1 MHLPISI
8 LSKADPSMV
17 KMEPFP
23 HIVLIDAL
31 PLEYA
36 NNLTSS
42 FPKHLFDLAPNNKRV
57 DISAINVADSQDI
70 SQDWKLFIDYHSSK
84 EFFKEVL
91 KLFEHSLLDNKNINL
106 ATLNNLNTGK
116 RFQDTFDEKDCLL
129 DAQISINTPVV
140 KKSSVRKAH
149 TDNNNKIFSGSG
161 YDIACADSI
170 SPIVYQLNKDQ
181 KTIDEV
187 SFKPSFYEKIYF
199 IYLNNKQ
206 SSISE
211 IENYNKNRA
220 SDSIIKEIS
229 NITSTILQCN
239 SIEEFNKLIES
250 HELIISKLISKS
262 TVKETLFKDFNGS
275 IKSLGAWGGDMIMAT
290 SYDDPNKYFREKGYS
305 TILKFDELLV

>member
-1 MHLPISI
+1 MEIYSSGKVLLTGEYIILNGALSLASPTKFGQHLKFEENQSNLINWKSFNYDGNIWFECSIKNENLEIKSTSSKKISNTLIKIINHIRDYNPSFLKENGSDI
-8 LSKADPSMV
+8 LT
-17 KMEPFP
+17 
-23 HIVLIDAL
+23 
-31 PLEYA
+31 
-36 NNLTSS
+36 NLTFDKNWGLGSS
-42 FPKHLFDLAPNNKRV
+42 STL
-57 DISAINVADSQDI
+57 IS
-70 SQDWKLFIDYHSSK
+70 
-84 EFFKEVL
+84 
-91 KLFEHSLLDNKNINL
+91 NL
-106 ATLNNLNTGK
+106 AKLSGVDPYIL
-116 RFQDTFDEKDCLL
+116 
-129 DAQISINTPVV
+129 
-140 KKSSVRKAH
+140 
-149 TDNNNKIFSGSG
+149 NNKIFSGSG
-161 YDIACADSI
+161 YDIACADST

-239 SIEEFNKLIES
+239 SIEEFNKLIAS
-250 HELIISKLISKS
+250 HELIISNLISKS

>member
-1 MHLPISI
+1 MEIYSSGKVLLTGEYVILNGALSLASPTKFGQHLKFEENQSNLINWKSFNYDGNIWFECSIKNENLEIKSTSSKKISNTLIKIINHIRDYNPSFLKENGSDI
-8 LSKADPSMV
+8 LT
-17 KMEPFP
+17 
-23 HIVLIDAL
+23 
-31 PLEYA
+31 
-36 NNLTSS
+36 NLTFDKNWGLGSS
-42 FPKHLFDLAPNNKRV
+42 STL
-57 DISAINVADSQDI
+57 IS
-70 SQDWKLFIDYHSSK
+70 
-84 EFFKEVL
+84 
-91 KLFEHSLLDNKNINL
+91 NL
-106 ATLNNLNTGK
+106 AKLSGVDPYIL
-116 RFQDTFDEKDCLL
+116 
-129 DAQISINTPVV
+129 
-140 KKSSVRKAH
+140 
-149 TDNNNKIFSGSG
+149 NNKIFSGSG
-161 YDIACADSI
+161 YDIACADST

>member
-1 MHLPISI
+1 MEIYSSGKVLLTGEYVILDGALSLASPTKFGQHLKFEENQSNLINWKSFNYDGNIWFECSIKNENLEIKSTSSKKISNTLIKIINHIREYNPSFLKENGSNI
-8 LSKADPSMV
+8 LT
-17 KMEPFP
+17 
-23 HIVLIDAL
+23 
-31 PLEYA
+31 
-36 NNLTSS
+36 NLTFDKNWGLGSS
-42 FPKHLFDLAPNNKRV
+42 STL
-57 DISAINVADSQDI
+57 IS
-70 SQDWKLFIDYHSSK
+70 
-84 EFFKEVL
+84 
-91 KLFEHSLLDNKNINL
+91 NL
-106 ATLNNLNTGK
+106 AKLSGVDPYIL
-116 RFQDTFDEKDCLL
+116 
-129 DAQISINTPVV
+129 
-140 KKSSVRKAH
+140 
-149 TDNNNKIFSGSG
+149 NNKIFSGSG

-220 SDSIIKEIS
+220 SNSIIKEIS
-229 NITSTILQCN
+229 NITSTILKCN

-250 HELIISKLISKS
+250 HELIISNLISKS

>member
-1 MHLPISI
+1 MEIYSSGKVLLTGEYVILDGALSLASPTKFGQHLKFEENQSNLINWKSFNYDGNIWFECSIKNENLEIKSTSSKKISNTLIKIINHIREYNPSFLKENGSDI
-8 LSKADPSMV
+8 LT
-17 KMEPFP
+17 
-23 HIVLIDAL
+23 
-31 PLEYA
+31 
-36 NNLTSS
+36 NLTFDKNWGLGSS
-42 FPKHLFDLAPNNKRV
+42 STL
-57 DISAINVADSQDI
+57 IS
-70 SQDWKLFIDYHSSK
+70 
-84 EFFKEVL
+84 
-91 KLFEHSLLDNKNINL
+91 NL
-106 ATLNNLNTGK
+106 AKLSGVDPYIL
-116 RFQDTFDEKDCLL
+116 
-129 DAQISINTPVV
+129 
-140 KKSSVRKAH
+140 
-149 TDNNNKIFSGSG
+149 NNKIFSGSG

-239 SIEEFNKLIES
+239 SIEEFNKLIVS
-250 HELIISKLISKS
+250 HELIISNLISKS

>member
-1 MHLPISI
+1 MEIYSSGKVLLTGEYVILDGALSLASPTKFGQHLKFEENQSNLINWKSFNYDGNIWFECSIKNENLEIKSTSSKKISNTLIKIINHIRDYNPSFLKENGSDI
-8 LSKADPSMV
+8 LT
-17 KMEPFP
+17 
-23 HIVLIDAL
+23 
-31 PLEYA
+31 
-36 NNLTSS
+36 NLTFDKNWGLGSS
-42 FPKHLFDLAPNNKRV
+42 STL
-57 DISAINVADSQDI
+57 IS
-70 SQDWKLFIDYHSSK
+70 
-84 EFFKEVL
+84 
-91 KLFEHSLLDNKNINL
+91 NL
-106 ATLNNLNTGK
+106 AKLSGVDPYIL
-116 RFQDTFDEKDCLL
+116 
-129 DAQISINTPVV
+129 
-140 KKSSVRKAH
+140 
-149 TDNNNKIFSGSG
+149 NNKIFSGSG
-161 YDIACADSI
+161 YDIACADST

-239 SIEEFNKLIES
+239 SIEEFNKLIVS
-250 HELIISKLISKS
+250 HELIISNLISKS

>member
-1 MHLPISI
+1 MEIYSSGKVLLTGEYIILNGALSLASPTKFGQHLKFEENQSNLINWKSFNYDGNIWFECSIKNENLEIKSTSSKKISNTLIKIINHIRDYNPSFLKENGSDI
-8 LSKADPSMV
+8 LT
-17 KMEPFP
+17 
-23 HIVLIDAL
+23 
-31 PLEYA
+31 
-36 NNLTSS
+36 NLTFDKNWGLGSS
-42 FPKHLFDLAPNNKRV
+42 STL
-57 DISAINVADSQDI
+57 IS
-70 SQDWKLFIDYHSSK
+70 
-84 EFFKEVL
+84 
-91 KLFEHSLLDNKNINL
+91 NL
-106 ATLNNLNTGK
+106 AKLSGVDPYIL
-116 RFQDTFDEKDCLL
+116 
-129 DAQISINTPVV
+129 
-140 KKSSVRKAH
+140 
-149 TDNNNKIFSGSG
+149 NNKIFSGSG
-161 YDIACADSI
+161 YDIACADST

-239 SIEEFNKLIES
+239 SIEEFNKLIVS